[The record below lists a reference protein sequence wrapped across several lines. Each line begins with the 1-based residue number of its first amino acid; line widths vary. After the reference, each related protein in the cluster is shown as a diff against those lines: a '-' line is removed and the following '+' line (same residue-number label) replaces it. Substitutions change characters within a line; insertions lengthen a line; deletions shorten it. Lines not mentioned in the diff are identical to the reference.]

1 MPNKLNDTTKIAQER
16 YNNLR
21 EFKQVLSHKLT
32 QEEFNGYAKK
42 LAEVKDQKASHEAHA
57 KQVKD
62 DLKAKASAIAAEEQR
77 LAGIVITGNMPVEAI
92 CVERIDFE
100 RNARETVRL
109 DTGAVIET
117 HALTEPERRHQLE
130 MFNKKALA
138 EAAAAAKTEEDTTK
152 SKARPPYPDEK
163 N

>member
-1 MPNKLNDTTKIAQER
+1 MPNKLNDTTKIAQDR

-32 QEEFNGYAKK
+32 QEEFNDAAQK
-42 LAEVKDQKASHEAHA
+42 LAEVKNQKADHELHA

-77 LAGIVITGNMPVEAI
+77 LAGIVLTRQMPVEVV

-100 RNARETVRL
+100 RNVRETVRM
-109 DTGAVIET
+109 DTGSVTES

-130 MFNKKALA
+130 IFNKKTLA
-138 EAAAAAKTEEDTTK
+138 DASEAAKSAEDTAK
-152 SKARPPYPDEK
+152 SKARPPYPDEQR
-163 N
+163 